1 MKKSSVAIVAGTA
14 LASLLAFSAQA
25 QNIAIVNGVAVPKA
39 RADALAAQVAKSG
52 RPITPEI
59 EAKIKEE
66 VVTREIFVQEAMKQ
80 GLNTTPDY
88 KEQLELAKQTI
99 LIRELFTEFEKKNAI
114 TDAEIKAEYDK
125 FVQAQGGAGAKE
137 YHARHILVEK
147 EADAKDIIA
156 KLKKGGKFD
165 EIAKKQSKDTGSG
178 AKGGDLGWANPSGF
192 VKEFSDALVALK
204 KGQTSE
210 TPVKTQFGY
219 HVIRVEEVR
228 DAELPKL
235 EDVKPQI
242 AQQMLQRKM
251 GQYQEDLRGKA
262 KIE

>member
-59 EAKIKEE
+59 EGKIKEE

-114 TDAEIKAEYDK
+114 TDAEIKAEYDLSLI
-125 FVQAQGGAGAKE
+125 
-137 YHARHILVEK
+137 HI
-147 EADAKDIIA
+147 
-156 KLKKGGKFD
+156 
-165 EIAKKQSKDTGSG
+165 
-178 AKGGDLGWANPSGF
+178 
-192 VKEFSDALVALK
+192 
-204 KGQTSE
+204 
-210 TPVKTQFGY
+210 
-219 HVIRVEEVR
+219 
-228 DAELPKL
+228 
-235 EDVKPQI
+235 
-242 AQQMLQRKM
+242 
-251 GQYQEDLRGKA
+251 
-262 KIE
+262 